1 MTQVFPKIRLGN
13 PNFGKDIAVER
24 DEVLRLFDTSLIKS
38 DFRRRSNIKEW
49 AKRRLFFRKQLANG
63 TSDYNATPNAEKKGI
78 LLEPQLDF
86 DTFTFQPNNTPYV
99 QNIQMMARVDPN
111 HKLVPENQ
119 HVHDNKKLIRLIE
132 KNAAGELIDRTM
144 KDKGNPTDV
153 HVADAAH
160 FTDPRLSAEDITRQ
174 RLILQSKSD
183 NFIAH
188 SDADLRNLSVEE
200 LKQMA
205 RELEISIEGIN
216 DASHLIDLISNH
228 RRLKPEPED
237 KQRADDPNL
246 SLEER
251 NQIAGRE
258 IRNIWKS
265 LVNNPSAYDRFI
277 ADKQGHFIDDTLGQ
291 KQLRSV
297 MRFYAQ
303 LREVTLK
310 IERSSGKIH
319 IRELDSF
326 EKLIDAVSRNVKHIN
341 HSELQG
347 DRIAIQLIDDE
358 LKADIRARKSFEIF
372 DEDKDDVEL
381 QPEVPPEPEDVKTQV
396 PDDDDPEFS
405 GTIIPI
411 FRPS

>member
-1 MTQVFPKIRLGN
+1 MSQVFPKIALGN
-13 PNFGKDIAVER
+13 PNFDKTIVVET

-38 DFRRRSNIKEW
+38 DFRRRSNIRDW
-49 AKRRLFFRKQLANG
+49 GKRRLFFRKQLANG
-63 TSDYNATPNAEKKGI
+63 TSDYCATPNAEKKVI
-78 LLEPQLDF
+78 LLEPQEDF
-86 DTFTFQPNNTPYV
+86 DSFTFQPNNTPYV
-99 QNIQMMARVDPN
+99 ENIQMMARVDPN

-132 KNAAGELIDRTM
+132 KNAAGELIDHSM

-174 RLILQSKSD
+174 RLILQTKSD
-183 NFIAH
+183 NFINH
-188 SDADLRNLSVEE
+188 SDNDLRNLSIQE
-200 LKQMA
+200 LQQMA

-228 RRLKPEPED
+228 RRLKPEPEE

-246 SLEER
+246 SREER

-265 LVNNPSAYDRFI
+265 LVNNPTAYDRFI
-277 ADKQGHFIDDTLGQ
+277 ADKQGHFINDSLGQ
-291 KQLRSV
+291 KQLRSI

-310 IERSSGKIH
+310 IETSAGKIH
-319 IRELDSF
+319 IIQLDGM
-326 EKLIDAVSRNVKHIN
+326 EKIIDSVGRNVKHIN

-347 DRIAIQLIDDE
+347 DRIAIRLIHDE

-381 QPEVPPEPEDVKTQV
+381 QPEVPAEPEDLESI
-396 PDDDDPEFS
+396 PEEEEKS
-405 GTIIPI
+405 E
-411 FRPS
+411 